1 MAAEGSSGE
10 FYVDEEVRRYVESQL
25 APVLQFVPLLQG
37 LAQVLY
43 AEYSKSEVAR
53 RVQEDVELQGMLD
66 EDAVGEIQ
74 RLALERFGGD
84 VGQAYEVYT
93 APLRR
98 ARARLAAERPVRED
112 VGRNGAPMS
121 PGDILRSLVER

>member
-1 MAAEGSSGE
+1 M
-10 FYVDEEVRRYVESQL
+10 DEEVRRYVESQL

-43 AEYSKSEVAR
+43 AEYSKSEIAR

-98 ARARLAAERPVRED
+98 ARSRLAAERPVRED